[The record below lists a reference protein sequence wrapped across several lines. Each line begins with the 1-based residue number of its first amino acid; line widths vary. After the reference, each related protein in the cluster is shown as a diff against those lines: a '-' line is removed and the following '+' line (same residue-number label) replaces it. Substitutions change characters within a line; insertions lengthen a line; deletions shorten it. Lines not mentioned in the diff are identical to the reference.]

1 VSEKSFVAE
10 NTFRVRY
17 SETDAQGIVH
27 HSSYI
32 AYLEEGRLEYIRQRG
47 TSYTSLVD
55 DGYFLSVTEVNARY
69 LRPAIFDN
77 LLTVRC
83 WISQL
88 RSRGMTFEYEI
99 LNADTGEQLLT
110 GYSKHICVNHQGQVA
125 RMPETWQKW
134 VISE

>member
-1 VSEKSFVAE
+1 MSETPFVAE

-47 TSYTSLVD
+47 TSYSNFVE

-83 WISQL
+83 WITQL
-88 RSRGMTFEYEI
+88 RSRGITFEYEI
-99 LNADTGEQLLT
+99 INAETDERLLT